1 LHNFFSSYQRKVK
14 FTTKSARGFVYSFS
28 ILKQISGNMAVL
40 SPLTATSDDSSP
52 DSIES
57 TPGKG
62 AKVTDSSAKVCKEQS
77 EPSIL
82 SPSAVSHSSQDEN
95 ILGGDDDDEIESTWK
110 GDSWSQ
116 EDVRNF

>member
-1 LHNFFSSYQRKVK
+1 MPGVLSLHFLLRFLQ
-14 FTTKSARGFVYSFS
+14 
-28 ILKQISGNMAVL
+28 KQISGNMTVL
-40 SPLTATSDDSSP
+40 SPLTATSGDSSP

-57 TPGKG
+57 TPVNG

-77 EPSIL
+77 QPSMI
-82 SPSAVSHSSQDEN
+82 SPSAVSQSSQDEN
-95 ILGGDDDDEIESTWK
+95 ILGGDDDDENETTWK